1 MGAFRR
7 SVMAERGAFDN
18 SEEGEA
24 SSRGDRGIGAVG
36 RGWWDA
42 RVAAAHRSGVLTD
55 VSAGWDG
62 RIGSCILRAH
72 CDANWQEIRQVSA
85 VAGWATEGDAVAVGL
100 ESGRERSQHGFIDV
114 EMESEPPA
122 RCCH

>member
-1 MGAFRR
+1 
-7 SVMAERGAFDN
+7 MAERGAFGD

-42 RVAAAHRSGVLTD
+42 RVASAHGSGVLTD

-72 CDANWQEIRQVSA
+72 CDANGQVVRQGSA
-85 VAGWATEGDAVAVGL
+85 VAGRAREGDAVEVGL

-114 EMESEPPA
+114 ETESEPPA